1 MSSVTT
7 KRVGLWLEWPQEGE
21 QVEQIDFA
29 KVENIKTVDV
39 LLNHLGASLTAI
51 ENDQGYFK
59 MREKAHRNSMSDFCF
74 FFLKKKSLLGFT
86 NNLANESTN
95 ERVLWWSI
103 FEVFL
108 LMCMSAWQVYYL
120 KRFFEIKRS
129 I

>member
-74 FFLKKKSLLGFT
+74 CFF
-86 NNLANESTN
+86 
-95 ERVLWWSI
+95 
-103 FEVFL
+103 
-108 LMCMSAWQVYYL
+108 
-120 KRFFEIKRS
+120 FF
-129 I
+129 